1 MNEENKN
8 EILDDSSS
16 LSEEEEKELADSP
29 KEEPIEASDEQIES
43 LLNESLP
50 LPPSKKGDSL
60 SIYLHSI
67 GCYPLLSKEEETALA
82 LEIANGNKENA
93 TKEEKNKAELAKTTL
108 INSNLRLVVSI
119 AKHYQGRGVPLLDLI
134 QEGNIGLYKAAE
146 KFDSS
151 KGNRFSTYAHFW
163 ITQAVS
169 KAVAELS
176 RPIKVPLHKSIELAK
191 IKKVETDL
199 EEKLGR
205 VPTIEEIAN
214 DLGDISQDEVETI
227 LSLPTSIIDLDQPV
241 GEDKDGELSEFIPS
255 NDDSISSNIDQED
268 VLETVKKGLSY
279 LPDREKK
286 VIEKIYGLNKE
297 DPMSLEAIGKEMGI
311 SRERVRQI
319 KEQALLRMK
328 KGLDREK

>member
-1 MNEENKN
+1 MNEDNKN
-8 EILDDSSS
+8 EILGDSS
-16 LSEEEEKELADSP
+16 LSEKEEKEILDSP
-29 KEEPIEASDEQIES
+29 ETEPVEASDEQIDK

-50 LPPSKKGDSL
+50 LPPSKNGDSL

-67 GCYPLLSKEEETALA
+67 GCYPLLSKEEENELA
-82 LEIANGNKENA
+82 LEIAKGNNPEA

-134 QEGNIGLYKAAE
+134 QEGNIGLYRAAE

-191 IKKVETDL
+191 VKKVESDL

-205 VPTIEEIAN
+205 VPTSEEIAN
-214 DLGDISQDEVETI
+214 NLGDISADEVETI
-227 LSLPTSIIDLDQPV
+227 LSLPTSIVDLDQPV
-241 GEDKDGELSEFIPS
+241 GEDKDSELSDFIPS

-268 VLETVKKGLSY
+268 ALEKVKKGLSY
-279 LPDREKK
+279 LPEREKM
-286 VIEKIYGLNKE
+286 VIEKIYGLNNDE
-297 DPMSLEAIGKEMGI
+297 PSSLEAIGKEMGI

-328 KGLDREK
+328 KGLDQEK

>member
-1 MNEENKN
+1 MNEDNKN
-8 EILDDSSS
+8 EILGDSS
-16 LSEEEEKELADSP
+16 LSEKEEKEILDSP
-29 KEEPIEASDEQIES
+29 ETEPVEASDEQIDK

-67 GCYPLLSKEEETALA
+67 GCYPLLSKEEENELA
-82 LEIANGNKENA
+82 LEIAKGNNPEA

-134 QEGNIGLYKAAE
+134 QEGNIGLYRAAE

-191 IKKVETDL
+191 VKKVESDL

-205 VPTIEEIAN
+205 VPTSEEIAN
-214 DLGDISQDEVETI
+214 NLGDISADEVETI
-227 LSLPTSIIDLDQPV
+227 LSLPTSIVDLDQPV
-241 GEDKDGELSEFIPS
+241 GEDKDSELSDFIPS

-268 VLETVKKGLSY
+268 ALEKVKKGLSY
-279 LPDREKK
+279 LPEREKM
-286 VIEKIYGLNKE
+286 VIEKIYGLNNDE
-297 DPMSLEAIGKEMGI
+297 PSSLEAIGKEMGI

-328 KGLDREK
+328 KGLDQEK

>member
-1 MNEENKN
+1 MNEDNKN
-8 EILDDSSS
+8 EILGDSS
-16 LSEEEEKELADSP
+16 LSEKEEKEILDSP
-29 KEEPIEASDEQIES
+29 ETEQVEASDEQIDK

-67 GCYPLLSKEEETALA
+67 GCYPLLSKEEENELA
-82 LEIANGNKENA
+82 LEIAKGNNPEA

-134 QEGNIGLYKAAE
+134 QEGNIGLYRAAE

-191 IKKVETDL
+191 VKKVESDL

-205 VPTIEEIAN
+205 VPTSEEIAN
-214 DLGDISQDEVETI
+214 NLGDISADEVETI
-227 LSLPTSIIDLDQPV
+227 LSLPTSIVDLDQPV
-241 GEDKDGELSEFIPS
+241 GEDKDSELSDFIPS

-268 VLETVKKGLSY
+268 ALEKVKKGLSY
-279 LPDREKK
+279 LPEREKM
-286 VIEKIYGLNKE
+286 VIEKIYGLNNDE
-297 DPMSLEAIGKEMGI
+297 PSSLEAIGKEMGI

-328 KGLDREK
+328 KGLDQEK